1 MSTIASSQFS
11 RTGKTAIYLSLVLA
25 VALVVGVLVG
35 AKLVFSR
42 AADQPVGMTELP
54 APLADSAECN
64 AVLDA
69 LPEKVLSHDRAEIA
83 EPAPAGVAAWASS
96 STERIT
102 FRCGID
108 LPMQYN
114 EYSQVQDIDG
124 VSWLQVSD
132 VTPGST
138 LSTWYTINRSP
149 VVAVTADEVSLGSAD
164 NPVAE
169 LAGAT
174 STLPVVASQPN
185 PAPLSQLATGDGG
198 ECGSLMAALPDSLP
212 DDYSRID
219 VPEANT
225 AAWAA
230 LGREPVV
237 LRCGVAPP
245 ANYEAGARLTQ
256 VDDIPWF
263 EDTTLANGT
272 TSSTWFALG
281 RSTDIAVSAPQ
292 EMGNAAVVTLGKL
305 IAEHTSEQP

>member
-1 MSTIASSQFS
+1 M
-11 RTGKTAIYLSLVLA
+11 
-25 VALVVGVLVG
+25 VVGVLLG

-54 APLADSAECN
+54 APMADSAECA
-64 AVLDA
+64 AVVDA
-69 LPEKVLSHDRAEIA
+69 LPEDVVGHDRAQIA

-124 VSWLQVSD
+124 VEWLQVSD

-138 LSTWYTINRSP
+138 LSSWYTVNRSP
-149 VVAVTADEVSLGSAD
+149 VVAVTADEASLGSAAD
-164 NPVAE
+164 PVAE
-169 LAGAT
+169 LAGAV

-185 PAPLSQLATGDGG
+185 PAPLSQLAAGDVGD
-198 ECGSLMAALPDSLP
+198 CGPLMAALPESVADG
-212 DDYSRID
+212 YSRID
-219 VPEANT
+219 VPETTT

-230 LGREPVV
+230 IGREPVV
-237 LRCGVAPP
+237 IRCGVAPP

-292 EMGNAAVVTLGKL
+292 EVGNAAVVTLGRL
-305 IAEHTSEQP
+305 IAEHTPEQS